1 MVYDLLPFFN
11 EIDILRLHLEI
22 MSPFVDK
29 FIIEEATV
37 TFSGVKKELCFDR
50 NRQKF
55 SKFLDRIVYIPV
67 KDTPKKAGTHER
79 DYFQKN
85 RLIEG
90 LEQVGATEDD
100 VIIFGDC
107 DEIPNPVELKK
118 IIDGFDKNKVYHLAQ
133 RNFSAFVNM
142 EEKSGKLLS
151 ITGDF
156 PDIPQGERK
165 WLGTKVTST
174 LNIPEEGI
182 VRLRDLCKV
191 TDRNA
196 VRVADGGWHF
206 GYMGGEHE
214 TDPIKRIGVK
224 VKAAAHQEY
233 NEREIIL
240 ETMDRLVLGQDIFGR
255 DARFERVEIDDSYP
269 EYLRKHL
276 DEYSHLVMPRISLF
290 KKLYHRF
297 DITVGRF
304 CRKALRKLTRW
315 LPVRAGS
322 ID

>member
-22 MSPFVDK
+22 LSPYVDK

-37 TFSGVKKELCFDR
+37 TFSGSAKGLCFDS
-50 NRQKF
+50 NREKF
-55 SKFLDRIVYIPV
+55 SDFLDRIVYIPV
-67 KDTPKKAGTHER
+67 TDTPEHAGTHER

-90 LEQVGATEDD
+90 LKKVGATEKD

-107 DEIPNPVELKK
+107 DEIPNPGQLKK
-118 IIDGFDKNKVYHLAQ
+118 IIDDFDNTKVYHLAQ

-142 EEKSGKLLS
+142 EEKSGNLLS

-156 PDIPQGERK
+156 PDIPDGERK
-165 WLGTKVTST
+165 WLGTKVTSI
-174 LNIPEEGI
+174 LNIPKEGI

-191 TDRNA
+191 TDANA

-206 GYMGGEHE
+206 GYMGGDHE
-214 TDPIKRIGVK
+214 TDPIERIGVK
-224 VKAAAHQEY
+224 IRAAAHQEY

-255 DARFERVEIDDSYP
+255 NARFERVDIDNSYP
-269 EYLRKHL
+269 DYLREHL
-276 DEYSHLVMPRISLF
+276 GEYRHLVMPRISPI

-304 CRKALRKLTRW
+304 FRKVVRRLRRTF
-315 LPVRAGS
+315 V
-322 ID
+322 

>member
-22 MSPFVDK
+22 MSPLVDK

-37 TFSGVKKELCFDR
+37 TFSGVKKELCFDN

-67 KDTPKKAGTHER
+67 TDTPERAGTHER

-85 RLIEG
+85 QLIKG
-90 LEQVGATEDD
+90 LEEVGATEDD

-107 DEIPNPVELKK
+107 DEIPNPVELRK
-118 IIDGFDKNKVYHLAQ
+118 IIEGFDKTKVYHLAQ

-156 PDIPQGERK
+156 PDIPEGERK

-174 LNIPEEGI
+174 LNIPKEGI

-191 TDRNA
+191 TDENA
-196 VRVADGGWHF
+196 VRIANGGWHF

-214 TDPIKRIGVK
+214 DNPIERIGVK

-255 DARFERVEIDDSYP
+255 DARFERVEIDESYP
-269 EYLRKHL
+269 EYLRTHL
-276 DEYSHLVMPRISLF
+276 SEYSHLVMPRISIF
-290 KKLYHRF
+290 KKIYHRF

-304 CRKALRKLTRW
+304 FRKVIRRLRRM
-315 LPVRAGS
+315 LPAG
-322 ID
+322 